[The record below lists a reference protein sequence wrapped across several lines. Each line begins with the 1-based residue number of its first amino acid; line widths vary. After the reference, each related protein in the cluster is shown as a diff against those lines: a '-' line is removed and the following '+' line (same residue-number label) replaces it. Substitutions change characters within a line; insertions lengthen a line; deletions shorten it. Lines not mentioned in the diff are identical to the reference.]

1 MGKSDQGRE
10 ELVIEATS
18 RTAYKN
24 GSWVMIPPYKGPSRN
39 NMVKIELGND
49 NEFQLYNLAQD
60 IGQQN
65 NLAESHPEKLQ
76 EMLTAFEKVRGQ
88 GYGKT
93 QKLELK

>member
-1 MGKSDQGRE
+1 
-10 ELVIEATS
+10 
-18 RTAYKN
+18 
-24 GSWVMIPPYKGPSRN
+24 
-39 NMVKIELGND
+39 
-49 NEFQLYNLAQD
+49 LYNLAED

-65 NLAESHPEKLQ
+65 NLAESQPEKLQ

>member
-1 MGKSDQGRE
+1 
-10 ELVIEATS
+10 
-18 RTAYKN
+18 
-24 GSWVMIPPYKGPSRN
+24 GPASNDR
-39 NMVKIELGND
+39 VKIELGND
-49 NEFQLYNLAQD
+49 SDFQLYNLAED

-65 NLAESHPEKLQ
+65 NLAESQPEKLQ